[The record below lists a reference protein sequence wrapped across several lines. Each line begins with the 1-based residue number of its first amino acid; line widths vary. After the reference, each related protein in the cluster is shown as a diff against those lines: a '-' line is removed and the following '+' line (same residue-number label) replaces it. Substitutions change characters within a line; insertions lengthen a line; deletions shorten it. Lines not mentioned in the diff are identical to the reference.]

1 MIQKGIND
9 KSKVE
14 IAFNLHISA
23 KLQIDTYS

>member
-9 KSKVE
+9 KSKGE
-14 IAFNLHISA
+14 ITFNLHISE